1 MYCTKST
8 DSTMP
13 KLLSLVIN
21 QEKEEQKKNNIIDI
35 TRSRKYHITR
45 LHKYKMK
52 TKLQYF

>member
-1 MYCTKST
+1 
-8 DSTMP
+8 MP

-45 LHKYKMK
+45 LRKYKMK
-52 TKLQYF
+52 IKLQYF